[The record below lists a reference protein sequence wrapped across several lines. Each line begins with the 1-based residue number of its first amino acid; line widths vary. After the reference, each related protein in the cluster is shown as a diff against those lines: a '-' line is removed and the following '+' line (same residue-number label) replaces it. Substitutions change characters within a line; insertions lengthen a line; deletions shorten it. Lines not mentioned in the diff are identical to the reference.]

1 MPYEKGQSGNPAG
14 RPLGARNRA
23 TIVVETLL
31 QGQVEPMTRVAMDL
45 ALGGD
50 MAALRMCLDRVAP
63 PGRHRPIAY
72 ELPPLRTAADAAA
85 ALAQIAADVAVGELT
100 PWEAGELCKLVDNFR
115 RALEATDFE
124 KQLAELRRD
133 VDKPAAGGGTEP

>member
-23 TIVVETLL
+23 TIVVGTLL

-63 PGRHRPIAY
+63 PGRHRPIASS
-72 ELPPLRTAADAAA
+72 
-85 ALAQIAADVAVGELT
+85 
-100 PWEAGELCKLVDNFR
+100 FR
-115 RALEATDFE
+115 RSAP
-124 KQLAELRRD
+124 RRTRRRRW
-133 VDKPAAGGGTEP
+133 PRSRRTWRWAS